1 MWNAM
6 RKKPKIIQVPV
17 NDELLEQLDAYSAER
32 GQSRSAFIREACAEY
47 VAKLTEEELD
57 RQYVQA
63 YSDMPETQEE
73 REWAELGLEMLAE
86 LTKDDDWSAWPGR
99 PDEA

>member
-1 MWNAM
+1 MA

-17 NDELLEQLDAYSAER
+17 NEDLLEQLDAYSAER

-57 RQYVQA
+57 RQYVES
-63 YSDMPETQEE
+63 YRNFPESDEDDEWRMKMIAEVWGEE
-73 REWAELGLEMLAE
+73 SFEDWLDAE
-86 LTKDDDWSAWPGR
+86 R
-99 PDEA
+99 